1 MYRNWI
7 NGLLGLVVLGA
18 AFVDLS
24 PTTLMWVLG
33 IAGAVIAISSFWELV
48 VGEDTQ
54 KSHAGKIRS
63 SS

>member
-1 MYRNWI
+1 MYKNWI
-7 NGLLGLVVLGA
+7 NGVLGLVVLGA

-24 PTTLMWVLG
+24 PTTLTWVLG
-33 IAGAVIAISSFWELV
+33 IAGVVIAISSFWELV

-54 KSHAGKIRS
+54 SHAGKIRS